1 MTLKG
6 LHTMVSVGAGIT
18 VMSVNVST
26 SDNGGLTSD
35 QIVELAMDKILKV
48 ANTAPE
54 PIRDQAIAFQDNIRT
69 VLKQYIDLAKREERG
84 TICQKIREAGQKD
97 LADLIRRL

>member
-1 MTLKG
+1 MISVETG
-6 LHTMVSVGAGIT
+6 VS
-18 VMSVNVST
+18 VMSVSVAT
-26 SDNGGLTSD
+26 SDNGGLSSD
-35 QIVELAMDKILKV
+35 QIVELAMDKILNV

-54 PIRDQAIAFQDNIRT
+54 PIKDQAIAFQDNIRI

>member
-1 MTLKG
+1 MISVETG
-6 LHTMVSVGAGIT
+6 VS
-18 VMSVNVST
+18 VMSVNVAT
-26 SDNGGLTSD
+26 SDNGGLSSD
-35 QIVELAMDKILKV
+35 QIVELAMDKILNV

-54 PIRDQAIAFQDNIRT
+54 PIKDQAIAFQDNIRI

>member
-1 MTLKG
+1 MISVETG
-6 LHTMVSVGAGIT
+6 VS
-18 VMSVNVST
+18 VMSVNVAT

-35 QIVELAMDKILKV
+35 QIVELAMDKILNV

-54 PIRDQAIAFQDNIRT
+54 PIKDQAIAFQDNIRI

>member
-1 MTLKG
+1 MI
-6 LHTMVSVGAGIT
+6 SVETGIS
-18 VMSVNVST
+18 VMSVNVAT
-26 SDNGGLTSD
+26 SDNGGLSSD
-35 QIVELAMDKILKV
+35 QIVELAMDKILNV

-54 PIRDQAIAFQDNIRT
+54 PIKDQAIAFQDNIRI

>member
-1 MTLKG
+1 MISVETG
-6 LHTMVSVGAGIT
+6 VS
-18 VMSVNVST
+18 VMSVNVAT
-26 SDNGGLTSD
+26 SDNGGLSSD
-35 QIVELAMDKILKV
+35 QIVELAMDKILNV
-48 ANTAPE
+48 ADSAPE
-54 PIRDQAIAFQDNIRT
+54 PIKDQAIAFQDNVRI

>member
-1 MTLKG
+1 MISVETG
-6 LHTMVSVGAGIT
+6 VS
-18 VMSVNVST
+18 VMSVNVAT
-26 SDNGGLTSD
+26 SDNGGLSSD
-35 QIVELAMDKILKV
+35 QIVELAMDKILNV

-54 PIRDQAIAFQDNIRT
+54 PIKDQAIAFQDNIRI

-84 TICQKIREAGQKD
+84 TICQKIRESGQTE

>member
-1 MTLKG
+1 
-6 LHTMVSVGAGIT
+6 MVSVGAGIT

-26 SDNGGLTSD
+26 SDGGGLSAD
-35 QIVELAMDKILKV
+35 QITDLAMDKILNV

-54 PIRDQAIAFQDNIRT
+54 PIRDQAIAFQENIRT
-69 VLKQYIDLAKREERG
+69 VLKEYIDLAKREERG

>member
-1 MTLKG
+1 MISVETG
-6 LHTMVSVGAGIT
+6 VS
-18 VMSVNVST
+18 VMSVNVAT
-26 SDNGGLTSD
+26 SNNGGLSSD

-84 TICQKIREAGQKD
+84 TICQKIREAGQQD

>member
-1 MTLKG
+1 MISVETG
-6 LHTMVSVGAGIT
+6 VS
-18 VMSVNVST
+18 VMSVNVAT
-26 SDNGGLTSD
+26 SDNGGLSSD

-54 PIRDQAIAFQDNIRT
+54 PIKDQALAFQDNIRT